1 MKTHMKTFRIPVS
14 WTVTATMEIPAESLE
29 QAILIAEDASLPTD
43 TDYLEDSFKVDHA
56 HLEYMND
63 NGVEA

>member
-1 MKTHMKTFRIPVS
+1 MKTFRIPVR

-43 TDYLEDSFKVDHA
+43 TDYLEDSFEVDHA
-56 HLEYMND
+56 RLEYMND
-63 NGVEA
+63 SGVEV

>member
-1 MKTHMKTFRIPVS
+1 MKTFRIPVS

-43 TDYLEDSFKVDHA
+43 TDYLEDSFKVDHE

-63 NGVEA
+63 NGVEV

>member
-1 MKTHMKTFRIPVS
+1 MKTFKIPVS
-14 WTVTATMEIPAESLE
+14 WTVMATMEIPAESLE

-63 NGVEA
+63 NGVEV